1 MVDLGEEGRCVTWL
15 ELAAVVVLLV
25 GLGAGAF
32 LVAQRPAF
40 WLGLGSH
47 MLKSAWPHVVK
58 YVTKR
63 NTPEVEAEMQACHRR
78 GGTWDNFRKKCRDK

>member
-1 MVDLGEEGRCVTWL
+1 MTWF
-15 ELAAVVVLLV
+15 EVAATVVLLV

-40 WLGLGSH
+40 WMGLGSH
-47 MLKSAWPHVVK
+47 LLTAMWPTIVK

-63 NTPEVEAEMQACHRR
+63 NSPEVEAKMHECIRR